1 MLVEK
6 FKGAIREWIGISIKT
21 NYSPIAGGFSGAG
34 VYFVPF
40 RLSFPGLSQLP
51 LELDV
56 VIKLDSKHGF
66 ALDKQNY
73 DNIAK
78 IPNLQKYFAAFS
90 SLPRQIGEDF
100 FMVMEFLGGYRR
112 LQDLLYSET
121 KEMAVEHCNAVL
133 EAMREIQINEGGK
146 VEKGPSRI
154 LSSMYFGDIEKNLN
168 KIAEENSALAGLFSK
183 SQLLPD
189 QQSNP
194 HRKMSLLE
202 CLSCLWKKH
211 ENLEPKF
218 CTRMHGDCHSRNIMF
233 NSSGSPRVKFIDID
247 QFSFK
252 GDYIYDFGELISDL
266 EVVSYLQNQICFSLP
281 SNQFEYQLELPE
293 AVTAAI
299 ETIWKEVEN
308 ELQQDDPHW
317 KSRLYL
323 AKARYL
329 FSVVANSSQ
338 FKNDFPLAF
347 VTFCE
352 GLREL
357 QNAMDAI

>member
-1 MLVEK
+1 
-6 FKGAIREWIGISIKT
+6 
-21 NYSPIAGGFSGAG
+21 
-34 VYFVPF
+34 
-40 RLSFPGLSQLP
+40 
-51 LELDV
+51 
-56 VIKLDSKHGF
+56 
-66 ALDKQNY
+66 
-73 DNIAK
+73 
-78 IPNLQKYFAAFS
+78 
-90 SLPRQIGEDF
+90 
-100 FMVMEFLGGYRR
+100 
-112 LQDLLYSET
+112 
-121 KEMAVEHCNAVL
+121 
-133 EAMREIQINEGGK
+133 
-146 VEKGPSRI
+146 
-154 LSSMYFGDIEKNLN
+154 
-168 KIAEENSALAGLFSK
+168 
-183 SQLLPD
+183 
-189 QQSNP
+189 
-194 HRKMSLLE
+194 
-202 CLSCLWKKH
+202 
-211 ENLEPKF
+211 
-218 CTRMHGDCHSRNIMF
+218 MF